1 MSNSISI
8 IIPVYNE
15 KESLEELYGE
25 IRNATGS
32 FSKREILFKNQD
44 RLVDFLLNESRK
56 VRSTN
61 DLDKMKYMREK
72 IRTILN

>member
-1 MSNSISI
+1 MSKI
-8 IIPVYNE
+8 
-15 KESLEELYGE
+15 ESRADFLVKKIQLNKSQLSQEQD
-25 IRNATGS
+25 I
-32 FSKREILFKNQD
+32 SKREILFKNQD

-61 DLDKMKYMREK
+61 DLVKMKYMRKK